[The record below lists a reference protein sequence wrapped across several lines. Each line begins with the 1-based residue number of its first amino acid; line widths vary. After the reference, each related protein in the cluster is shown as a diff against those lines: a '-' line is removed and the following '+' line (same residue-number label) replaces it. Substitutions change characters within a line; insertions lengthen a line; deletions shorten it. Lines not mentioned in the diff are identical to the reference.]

1 MPDAMAVAPGEPG
14 WPDRRMR
21 TDGCSGVACTAAAPP
36 SQAPMRSIV
45 RDASRWRRDR
55 MASKVNMNP
64 SGRQSMGTRQHVDP
78 ERPVHALTGPVSR
91 RIYTE
96 PVAVA
101 SSPGRGLLE
110 GASVRVREVMSRGR
124 GHAWLPAAGG
134 RCCLSCVSGDPDGRT
149 DPGADGRGMAAGAGA
164 TYSRAVMPTPA

>member
-1 MPDAMAVAPGEPG
+1 
-14 WPDRRMR
+14 
-21 TDGCSGVACTAAAPP
+21 
-36 SQAPMRSIV
+36 
-45 RDASRWRRDR
+45 
-55 MASKVNMNP
+55 MNS
-64 SGRQSMGTRQHVDP
+64 SGRQSMGTRQHVHP

-110 GASVRVREVMSRGR
+110 GARVRVRAGISAGRGR
-124 GHAWLPAAGG
+124 VWLYPAGG

-164 TYSRAVMPTPA
+164 TYSRAVMATPDLRQMVGH

>member
-1 MPDAMAVAPGEPG
+1 
-14 WPDRRMR
+14 
-21 TDGCSGVACTAAAPP
+21 
-36 SQAPMRSIV
+36 
-45 RDASRWRRDR
+45 
-55 MASKVNMNP
+55 MNS

-124 GHAWLPAAGG
+124 ATRGCPPPEGVAAYPVLVVIRTGEPTLGPMGEAWLPEQERRIVG
-134 RCCLSCVSGDPDGRT
+134 R
-149 DPGADGRGMAAGAGA
+149 
-164 TYSRAVMPTPA
+164 

>member
-1 MPDAMAVAPGEPG
+1 
-14 WPDRRMR
+14 
-21 TDGCSGVACTAAAPP
+21 
-36 SQAPMRSIV
+36 
-45 RDASRWRRDR
+45 
-55 MASKVNMNP
+55 MNS

-110 GASVRVREVMSRGR
+110 GARGRVR
-124 GHAWLPAAGG
+124 AWLPAAGG